1 VSRRPARGGPLIE
14 ESIMRKHLR
23 NLDRTLA
30 TSCLALLTII
40 VLVQVIMRE
49 LFYAPLV
56 GAEELV
62 RYLLICV
69 IFFGS
74 PYAARIGGHIAMVE
88 FLLKFPKI
96 LRDPIRFLTLA
107 SSFAVFAI
115 IFVSAFFTLT
125 ANMNNKTATLSI
137 PFWIF
142 IAPAIIGFFLLAVEY
157 AILLK
162 RFVSDRG
169 GR

>member
-1 VSRRPARGGPLIE
+1 
-14 ESIMRKHLR
+14 MRMQLR

-30 TSCLALLTII
+30 TLCLALLTVI
-40 VLVQVIMRE
+40 VLIQVVMRE

-88 FLLKFPKI
+88 FLLKFPKS
-96 LRDPIRFLTLA
+96 LRTPLQFLSLA
-107 SSFAVFAI
+107 STFAVFAI
-115 IFVSAFFTLT
+115 IFVSAFFTFT
-125 ANMNNKTATLSI
+125 ANMGNRTATLSI

-157 AILLK
+157 AILIK
-162 RFVSDRG
+162 KFVSDRG